1 MDDTFTFAKE
11 ESITF
16 ALEQLNS
23 YHPNLQF
30 TYELE
35 NVGNNSFFLIFWS
48 LEKVIKN
55 LKKLCTVNT
64 QIRRFF

>member
-35 NVGNNSFFLIFWS
+35 NVGKNSFFLIFWS

-55 LKKLCTVNT
+55 LKKLCAVNT